1 MKLEELKNEFILD
14 CKVRNLSPRTV
25 HNYEKQ
31 LNYFV
36 RFLKESYPIIC
47 ACSVMFH
54 MILCTC
60 KEGNQFVNRQ

>member
-54 MILCTC
+54 MI
-60 KEGNQFVNRQ
+60 